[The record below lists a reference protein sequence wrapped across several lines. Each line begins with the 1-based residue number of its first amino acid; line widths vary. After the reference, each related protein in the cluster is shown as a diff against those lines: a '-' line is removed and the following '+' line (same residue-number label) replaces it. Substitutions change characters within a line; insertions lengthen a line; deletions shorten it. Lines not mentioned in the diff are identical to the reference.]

1 MIQLVSK
8 KSPLKVGDRSLQ
20 DFLARTGCPICL
32 GRHLSFLEIP
42 VKGKEPP
49 DTGYNRVPVPK
60 HLGV

>member
-42 VKGKEPP
+42 VKGKE